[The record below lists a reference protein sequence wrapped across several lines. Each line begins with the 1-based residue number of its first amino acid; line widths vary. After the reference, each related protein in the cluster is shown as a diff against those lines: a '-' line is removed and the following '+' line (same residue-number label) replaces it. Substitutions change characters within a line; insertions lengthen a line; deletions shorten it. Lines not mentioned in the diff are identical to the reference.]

1 MKHTLALVATLVLMA
16 SCSISYKFNG
26 ASINYDKVK
35 TITIEDF
42 ANRASYVWAPWHRCS
57 TPTCRTSTCNRHA
70 FSR

>member
-35 TITIEDF
+35 TITSMAQKNTMKKPYRSFPPADTV
-42 ANRASYVWAPWHRCS
+42 SGH
-57 TPTCRTSTCNRHA
+57 
-70 FSR
+70 